1 MSNIINNRL
10 NVLESNIESLL
21 IRMDRLYN
29 AIHKVQP
36 PKVGRPVDTTKSV
49 KDLDGTSYIVLSDGS
64 VARRLK
70 PKKTGGKKYYN
81 LMIKGRLKAYNAE
94 LFKSKSITR

>member
-1 MSNIINNRL
+1 MSNIIKNRL
-10 NVLESNIESLL
+10 NVLESRIESLL

-29 AIHKVQP
+29 SVHKVTV
-36 PKVGRPVDTTKSV
+36 PKKGRPVDKTKSAN
-49 KDLDGTSYIVLSDGS
+49 DLAGTSYIVLSDGS

-70 PKKTGGKKYYN
+70 PRKNGGKKYYN

-94 LFKSKSITR
+94 LFKNQNVAR